1 MRLSSFSVRTILAV
15 ILGLMGLLALALA
28 LISGS
33 IHRDL
38 VFDNQQRMV
47 KEIIHIEAKE
57 RLKDL
62 KNISRD
68 LGLALQSTAA
78 FRNAFDIA
86 LKTKDKKILQVLL
99 DNQFHQYFVT
109 GDVIKLEQLVVLDTE
124 LSILAESFE
133 GSVFFSGH
141 EGTICPQLFE
151 RARLRSGAQRMQ
163 ILQDLC
169 LYANQPIYAV
179 LVPVGGL
186 RLKGYVVVVTEPSH
200 NLSMMESNLGM
211 PLKFQSH
218 HKKIIFQSDKWPKKE
233 SAALISNYE
242 LKASDGAPV
251 LSIFTAQNISQLTQS
266 LQQARL
272 DVLLIAGVGTFLI
285 VMLAIF
291 IIRKTMLIPLN
302 VLANKLNSL
311 HSDQSRIGEQLT
323 LAGTKEIVE
332 IASGFNDMSKKLSGL
347 YKSLE
352 HMAYTDSLT
361 KLPNRNQFQA
371 SLESFIQVYRQTKS
385 PFALFLIDLD
395 RFKGVNDTLGHHVGD
410 ELLKAV
416 SLRLHNILRDDDVV
430 CQLDNE
436 LIAQIDDGLVARLGG
451 DEFSAILT
459 GIHTI
464 EDSIIVARKLILAME
479 QAFIVND
486 HKLTIGLSIGIAMY
500 PMHGEDMHALVSH
513 ADIAMYDAKNRKC
526 GFSIYDSARNQ
537 HSLHTLKLE
546 QDLFAS
552 IKKNEMV
559 LYYQPKISIADGRV
573 CGAETL
579 IRWQHAEQGLIA
591 PDNFIPIAEQSGF
604 IQPLTEWVLNKA
616 LEDCNECLSFNKALN
631 ISVNLSALNLR
642 DERIASTIISML
654 EKWSVPPELL
664 TLELT
669 ESAIM
674 DDPDFAIEILTKLD
688 AMGVSLSID
697 DFGTGHSSLAY
708 VKKLPVDELKI
719 DKSFIYNITN
729 DSDNEAIV
737 RAVLVLAHHMNLS
750 VVAEGIED
758 VATLNMLSELGC
770 DVAQGYYFA
779 KPMPFD
785 EFKVWLENNN
795 NMRLFK
801 EPLINS

>member
-57 RLKDL
+57 HLKDL

-68 LGLALQSTAA
+68 LGLALQSTVA

-86 LKTKDKKILQVLL
+86 LKTKDKNILQVLL

-124 LSILAESFE
+124 FSILSESFE

-141 EGTICPQLFE
+141 EGTICPQLFK

-218 HKKIIFQSDKWPKKE
+218 HKKIIFQSENWPKQE
-233 SAALISNYE
+233 NTALIANYE
-242 LKASDGAPV
+242 LKASDGSPI

-285 VMLAIF
+285 VMLGIF

-311 HSDQSRIGEQLT
+311 HSDQTRIGEQLT
-323 LAGTKEIVE
+323 LSGTKEIVE
-332 IASGFNDMSKKLSGL
+332 ITSGFNDMSTKLSSL

-352 HMAYTDSLT
+352 HMAYTDPLT

-385 PFALFLIDLD
+385 PFTLFLIDLD

-642 DERIASTIISML
+642 DERIASIIISML

-758 VATLNMLSELGC
+758 AATLNMLSELGC
-770 DVAQGYYFA
+770 DIAQGYYFA

-785 EFKVWLENNN
+785 KFKVWLEKNN

>member
-1 MRLSSFSVRTILAV
+1 MKLFVFSVRTILAV

-38 VFDNQQRMV
+38 VFDNQQKMMT
-47 KEIIHIEAKE
+47 EIIGIETKE

-62 KNISRD
+62 KDISRD
-68 LGLALQSTAA
+68 LGLALQSTTA
-78 FRNAFDIA
+78 FKNA
-86 LKTKDKKILQVLL
+86 LKVEDKKALQQLL

-109 GDVIKLEQLVVLDTE
+109 GKVIKLEQLVLLDVD
-124 LSILAESFE
+124 LSVMVESVE

-141 EGTICPQLFE
+141 EQTVCPQLYE
-151 RARLRSGAQRMQ
+151 RARLRTGYQRMK
-163 ILQDLC
+163 ILQGLC
-169 LYANQPIYAV
+169 QYASQPMYAV
-179 LVPVGGL
+179 MVPVGGL
-186 RLKGYVVVVTEPSH
+186 RLKGYILVITEPSY
-200 NLSMMESNLGM
+200 NLASMESTLGM
-211 PLKFQSH
+211 PIKFEAQD
-218 HKKIIFQSDKWPKKE
+218 KQIIFQSDKWPDNE
-233 SAALISNYE
+233 TDSLVSRYE
-242 LKASDGAPV
+242 LKTTNGTLI
-251 LSIFTAQNISQLTQS
+251 LSILTAQNISLLTQS
-266 LQQARL
+266 LQKARFE
-272 DVLLIAGVGTFLI
+272 VLVISGVGTFLI
-285 VMLAIF
+285 VLLGIF
-291 IIRKTMLIPLN
+291 ILRKTMLVPLN
-302 VLANKLNSL
+302 LLANKLNSL
-311 HSDQSRIGEQLT
+311 HSDKSHIGEQLELT
-323 LAGTKEIVE
+323 GTKEIVE
-332 IASGFNDMSKKLSGL
+332 ITSGFNDMSTKLSGL

-352 HMAYTDSLT
+352 HMAYTDPLT

-371 SLESFIQVYRQTKS
+371 SLENFIQVYHQTNK

-430 CQLDNE
+430 CQLDHE
-436 LIAQIDDGLVARLGG
+436 LISQIDDGLVARLGG

-459 GIHTI
+459 GINTLD
-464 EDSIIVARKLILAME
+464 DSVIVARKLILAME
-479 QAFIVND
+479 QAFIVKE

-500 PMHGEDMHALVSH
+500 PIHGEDIHALVSH

-526 GFSIYDSARNQ
+526 GFSIYDSSRNQ

-573 CGAETL
+573 YGAEAL
-579 IRWQHAEQGLIA
+579 VRWQHSEQGLIS
-591 PDNFIPIAEQSGF
+591 PDDFIPIAEQSGF

-616 LEDCNECLSFNKALN
+616 LEDCRKCMSFDKYLN

-642 DERIASTIISML
+642 DERIASIIVSML
-654 EKWSVPPELL
+654 EKWSVPPKLL

-719 DKSFIYNITN
+719 DKSFIHNITLDN
-729 DSDNEAIV
+729 DNEAIV

-758 VATLNMLSELGC
+758 AATLNMLSELGC

-779 KPMPFD
+779 RPMPFD
-785 EFKVWLENNN
+785 QFIIWLEQ
-795 NMRLFK
+795 
-801 EPLINS
+801 NSTSTIAKDNTGL